1 MKDLELFVDEI
12 EGRLTAVIVRN
23 GVVDDLYIDSIA
35 PEAAPWA
42 ALYLGKV
49 TKIDTKLDAAI
60 VDLGNGISGLL
71 PAKHVHHPGADKS
84 EERTSISSLLNAGQM
99 VVVQVKAEGKSGTAN
114 ENAKLPRVT
123 MKLYLQG
130 LFLTYSPS
138 SSQVTISRKVEKEE
152 TLALTARLKGEG
164 GWIVRHHIDR
174 AAPPDVEFES
184 QYLQDKWAKVLA
196 ARKALGDKPGLLQA
210 GPDAV
215 CRALIDYGAINFE
228 HIYAGN
234 KKILDT
240 ITVWC
245 AGHFPALATSK
256 RLRLF
261 KPEKTGQR
269 LFDIYD
275 IFGALEDLKENS
287 VYLDDGSSFIIE
299 PTSALTLVDVNQGSA
314 ESISAANQSA
324 ARTIARQCR
333 LRGLNGAIVVD
344 FINMEQKVERAQLLE
359 TVTKV
364 FERDFAHTQVHGFT
378 RLGLIELTRRR
389 RTASLAEKLAK

>member
-1 MKDLELFVDEI
+1 VKDLELFVDEI
-12 EGRLTAVIVRN
+12 EGRLAAVIVRN
-23 GVVDDLYIDSIA
+23 GVVDDLYIDSVA
-35 PEAAPWA
+35 HEPAPWGT
-42 ALYLGKV
+42 LYLAKV

-60 VDLGNGISGLL
+60 VDLGNGVSGLL

-84 EERTSISSLLNAGQM
+84 EERTSISSLLSGGQM
-99 VVVQVKAEGKSGTAN
+99 VVVQVKSEGKSTGT
-114 ENAKLPRVT
+114 ENAILARVT

-152 TLALTARLKGEG
+152 TLAMTARLKGQG

-184 QYLQDKWAKVLA
+184 QYLQDTWAKVLA
-196 ARKALGDKPGLLQA
+196 AKEALGGKPGLLKE

-240 ITVWC
+240 ITNWC

-261 KPEKTGQR
+261 KSEKPGQR

-275 IFGALEDLKENS
+275 IFGAFEDLKENS

-314 ESISAANQSA
+314 DSIPAANQSA
-324 ARTIARQCR
+324 ARNIARQCR

-359 TVTKV
+359 TVTKA
-364 FERDFAHTQVHGFT
+364 FELDFAHTQVHGFT